1 MPPTPRRASPRTPSA
16 AASSRRRLVEDGALK
31 DRIQRLWL
39 AWTDEADADGLTDF
53 YGLQAMAAR
62 AMFEAGE
69 CFLRF
74 RPRRPDDGLT
84 VPLQLQM
91 LSSEHLPLGKCET
104 LPNGNEIIFGIELD
118 RIGRRVAY
126 HFHRTHPG
134 DVRQRGAGELVRVP
148 ADQVCHVFHPIA
160 EGQIRGVPWVAPAMV
175 RLWLLDQYDDA
186 ELDRKKVA
194 AMFAGFV
201 TRPGP
206 DDVMGEDSAQK
217 DAGRRGADRP
227 AARDDAAAA
236 AGRGHQVLRPGRR
249 RRQLRGVPVPH
260 AAGLLLS
267 DGRALHQRHRRPAPG
282 ELLEPAR
289 GQARVPAAHRAVPA
303 RHAGVPAVPPGLA
316 ALDPGCGARRRA
328 GAAGLRSRPGA
339 VSRGQVD
346 PAEVGLGRS
355 AQGPQ
360 GRDRGDR
367 GRPQVPLRR
376 HRERG
381 LRRRGGRP
389 AHRRRPCARGGARAQ
404 VRPARN
410 RAGEPAVEVDPED
423 RERPTQSEEQAA

>member
-1 MPPTPRRASPRTPSA
+1 LHLNLVRRIAGAARLLARGKLRPSTGFDGAQMQRRLVTWRAGGESINSLILQGGELQRARARQLVRTNPYAANASASFTAHAVGCGIKPS
-16 AASSRRRLVEDGALK
+16 SLVEDGALK
-31 DRIQRLWL
+31 DEIQRLWL

-69 CFLRF
+69 CFFRF
-74 RPRRPDDGLT
+74 RTRRPDDGLT

-134 DVRQRGAGELVRVP
+134 DVRQRGVGELVRVP

-201 TRPGP
+201 TRPGA

-217 DAGRRGADRP
+217 DQDTPR
-227 AARDDAAAA
+227 
-236 AGRGHQVLRPGRR
+236 
-249 RRQLRGVPVPH
+249 
-260 AAGLLLS
+260 
-267 DGRALHQRHRRPAPG
+267 
-282 ELLEPAR
+282 
-289 GQARVPAAHRAVPA
+289 
-303 RHAGVPAVPPGLA
+303 
-316 ALDPGCGARRRA
+316 
-328 GAAGLRSRPGA
+328 
-339 VSRGQVD
+339 
-346 PAEVGLGRS
+346 
-355 AQGPQ
+355 
-360 GRDRGDR
+360 
-367 GRPQVPLRR
+367 
-376 HRERG
+376 
-381 LRRRGGRP
+381 
-389 AHRRRPCARGGARAQ
+389 
-404 VRPARN
+404 
-410 RAGEPAVEVDPED
+410 
-423 RERPTQSEEQAA
+423 

>member
-1 MPPTPRRASPRTPSA
+1 VKRRRWKPEQKALIVLEGLKGRPIGELCAEHEISQAQYYQWRDLFLAHA
-16 AASSRRRLVEDGALK
+16 AASFTAHAVGAGIKPSSLIEDGALK

-134 DVRQRGAGELVRVP
+134 DVRQGGVGELVRVP
-148 ADQVCHVFHPIA
+148 AEQVCHMFHPIA

-175 RLWLLDQYDDA
+175 RLWLLDQYRDA

-217 DAGRRGADRP
+217 DARE
-227 AARDDAAAA
+227 
-236 AGRGHQVLRPGRR
+236 QEL
-249 RRQLRGVPVPH
+249 
-260 AAGLLLS
+260 GLS
-267 DGRALHQRHRRPAPG
+267 F
-282 ELLEPAR
+282 
-289 GQARVPAAHRAVPA
+289 GQRAV
-303 RHAGVPAVPPGLA
+303 
-316 ALDPGCGARRRA
+316 D
-328 GAAGLRSRPGA
+328 
-339 VSRGQVD
+339 GQQD
-346 PAEVGLGRS
+346 TA
-355 AQGPQ
+355 
-360 GRDRGDR
+360 
-367 GRPQVPLRR
+367 
-376 HRERG
+376 
-381 LRRRGGRP
+381 
-389 AHRRRPCARGGARAQ
+389 
-404 VRPARN
+404 
-410 RAGEPAVEVDPED
+410 EVDPEGGEPPMQFQLTGL
-423 RERPTQSEEQAA
+423 RSGTHAAAAPSSASAR

>member
-1 MPPTPRRASPRTPSA
+1 MNLVSRIAGAARLLATGKLALSTGFDGAQMQRRLVAWRAGGESINSLILQGGELQRARARQLVRTNPYAANASASFTAHAVGCGIKPS
-16 AASSRRRLVEDGALK
+16 SLVEDGALK

-104 LPNGNEIIFGIELD
+104 LPNGNEIVFGIELD

-148 ADQVCHVFHPIA
+148 AEQVCHVFHPIA

-206 DDVMGEDSAQK
+206 TTSWART
-217 DAGRRGADRP
+217 APRRIRT
-227 AARDDAAAA
+227 
-236 AGRGHQVLRPGRR
+236 
-249 RRQLRGVPVPH
+249 
-260 AAGLLLS
+260 
-267 DGRALHQRHRRPAPG
+267 
-282 ELLEPAR
+282 
-289 GQARVPAAHRAVPA
+289 
-303 RHAGVPAVPPGLA
+303 
-316 ALDPGCGARRRA
+316 
-328 GAAGLRSRPGA
+328 GLR
-339 VSRGQVD
+339 
-346 PAEVGLGRS
+346 
-355 AQGPQ
+355 
-360 GRDRGDR
+360 
-367 GRPQVPLRR
+367 
-376 HRERG
+376 
-381 LRRRGGRP
+381 
-389 AHRRRPCARGGARAQ
+389 
-404 VRPARN
+404 
-410 RAGEPAVEVDPED
+410 
-423 RERPTQSEEQAA
+423 